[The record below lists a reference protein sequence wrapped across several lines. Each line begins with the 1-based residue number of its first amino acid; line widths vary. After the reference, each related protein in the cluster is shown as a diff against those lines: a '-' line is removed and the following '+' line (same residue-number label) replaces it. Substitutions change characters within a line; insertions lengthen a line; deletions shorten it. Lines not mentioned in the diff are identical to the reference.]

1 MTPPLFLSSGA
12 EERKPLGFSVETDHE
27 KEQTLRGQG
36 RRMIEWRKRGGEQ
49 KERGFLRNRADPNP
63 GRKIGA
69 GYRKKLR
76 KRGDLAAL
84 TIVAQTS
91 VWTHGD
97 VPSGLPPGVMT
108 VVTVIRKRT

>member
-1 MTPPLFLSSGA
+1 
-12 EERKPLGFSVETDHE
+12 
-27 KEQTLRGQG
+27 
-36 RRMIEWRKRGGEQ
+36 MIEWRKRGDEQ
-49 KERGFLRNRADPNP
+49 KERGFLRNWAGRNP
-63 GRKIGA
+63 SRQINTD
-69 GYRKKLR
+69 RREKLR
-76 KRGDLAAL
+76 KRRDLAAL